1 MKKILFGILATLLV
15 ACAPAAPRPLRLAT
29 TTSTDNSGL
38 LDAILPA
45 FEAEHGVQVNV
56 IAVGTGQAL
65 KLGETGDADVLLVHA
80 RDREHAFIEAEHGT
94 ARYDVMYNDFVIVGP
109 HADPAHVLNMVP
121 ASSAFTIIA
130 NSEATF
136 ASRGDDSGTHTKE
149 RELWVAA
156 GLPANPDGAW
166 YKSLGQGMGDTLR
179 FANETGAY
187 ALTDRGT
194 FLALQDTLPN
204 LKVVLGGASIADNT
218 DETLYNPYGL
228 LLVNPNKGNINT
240 DLAQDFAAWVTS
252 VAVQAEIAEFGMEK
266 FEMPLFYPNSDAWNT
281 LSNNE

>member
-1 MKKILFGILATLLV
+1 MKKLLV
-15 ACAPAAPRPLRLAT
+15 SFIAIFLAACNTPQPNTLRLAT

-45 FEAEHGVQVNV
+45 FESEFNAKVNV

-80 RDREHAFIEAEHGT
+80 QAREEAFVTDGHAS
-94 ARYDVMYNDFVIVGP
+94 ARHNVMYNDFVIVGP
-109 HADPAHVLNMVP
+109 IDDPANVANMVP

-130 NSEATF
+130 EAEAIF

-156 GLPANPDGAW
+156 GLDAYPDGDW

-179 FANETGAY
+179 FANETNAY

-194 FLALQDTLPN
+194 FLALQETLPN
-204 LKVVLGGASIADNT
+204 LKVVLGGTSIANNT

-228 LLVNPNKGNINT
+228 LLVNPDKGNINHA
-240 DLAQDFAAWVTS
+240 LSEVFAAWLTRADTQFQIS
-252 VAVQAEIAEFGMEK
+252 EFGMEK
-266 FEMPLFYPNSDAWNT
+266 FEMPLFYPNSDAWN
-281 LSNNE
+281 SQNN